1 MNKIEK
7 AKEDI
12 FEAKLIMV
20 LGLNFIKSLTGG
32 LIYYTTQEISNKI
45 KSL

>member
-1 MNKIEK
+1 MNKVDKI
-7 AKEDI
+7 KEDA
-12 FEAKLIMV
+12 FEAKLIIA

-32 LIYYTTQEISNKI
+32 LIYYTTYEISNKI